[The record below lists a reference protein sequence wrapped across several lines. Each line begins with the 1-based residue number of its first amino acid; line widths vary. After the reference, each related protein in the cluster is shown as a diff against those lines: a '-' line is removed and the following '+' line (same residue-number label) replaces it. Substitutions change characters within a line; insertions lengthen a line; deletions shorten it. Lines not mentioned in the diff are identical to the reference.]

1 MEGALCRV
9 TGKDCLL
16 GTSYDTKH
24 ACELNGNFD
33 VWVTIDDDVLISDI
47 GSPSPEPKRSVV
59 LGVNQDVALEVAEL
73 TARTMSSA
81 IITSQ
86 QKCRKCGCSYW
97 IAEHE
102 CTKLRVGRRYFC
114 PDCIRGFEGKSD
126 VFDFVDYW
134 CG

>member
-1 MEGALCRV
+1 MCRV

-47 GSPSPEPKRSVV
+47 GSPSPEPKRSVA
-59 LGVNQDVALEVAEL
+59 LSVNQNVALAIAEV
-73 TARTMSSA
+73 TVRTISGK

-86 QKCRKCGCSYW
+86 QKCRKCGSGYW
-97 IAEHE
+97 ITEHE
-102 CTKLRVGRRYFC
+102 YTKSRVGRRFFC
-114 PDCIRGFEGKSD
+114 PDCIRGIEGKGSD
-126 VFDFVDYW
+126 FDFFDYW